1 MLDLLDA
8 TLGPISE
15 VTAGGDP
22 TRFVALTTRHESGL
36 VGQAMLSITAEGA
49 EGAMVCKVHT
59 TAGPV
64 VFDSST
70 VTDHRAFFTTIAAEF
85 AETVASRRAHPLD
98 VRRGLMLQR
107 LIDQAERSLDTGA
120 G

>member
-1 MLDLLDA
+1 M
-8 TLGPISE
+8 
-15 VTAGGDP
+15 
-22 TRFVALTTRHESGL
+22 ALTTRHESGL

-70 VTDHRAFFTTIAAEF
+70 VTDNRAFFTTIAAEF

>member
-15 VTAGGDP
+15 VTAVGDP
-22 TRFVALTTRHESGL
+22 TRVVALSTRHESGL

-59 TAGPV
+59 DSGPV
-64 VFDSST
+64 IFDTST
-70 VTDHRAFFTTIAAEF
+70 VSDNTAFLATIAAEF
-85 AETVASRRAHPLD
+85 AGTVASGRAHPLD

-107 LIDQAERSLDTGA
+107 LIDQAERALG
-120 G
+120 